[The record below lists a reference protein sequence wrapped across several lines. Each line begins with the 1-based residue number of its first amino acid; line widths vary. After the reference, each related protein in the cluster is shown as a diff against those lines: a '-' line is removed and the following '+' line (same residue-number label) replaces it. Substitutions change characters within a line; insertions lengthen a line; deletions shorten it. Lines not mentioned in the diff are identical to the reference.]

1 VSRPDHVTDLFRRLG
16 FVPVSRRDVRSVV
29 TEVADRA
36 ADVVGVPALASMTLV
51 SEGPPRTVAASGELA
66 LRLDTV
72 QYHDDAGPC
81 LHAARSGGPVGV
93 MSEDDPRWPDFSA
106 ALIAA
111 GCDSVWS
118 HPLPLA
124 PAVGSLNLYL
134 PSGVDPGRRETAAA
148 LAEAAAVPVANV
160 WLYEDA
166 VRRTDNLRAALESRA
181 VIEQAKGILME
192 RMKVTADGAFD
203 TLVRVSNETNTK
215 LRDVAQAVVDTGT
228 FPSGGPM
235 RRSPAPR

>member
-1 VSRPDHVTDLFRRLG
+1 VSRQ
-16 FVPVSRRDVRSVV
+16 DVRSVV
-29 TEVADRA
+29 AEVAERA
-36 ADVVGVPALASMTLV
+36 ADVVGVPAVTSITLV
-51 SEGPPRTVAASGELA
+51 SDGPPRTVAASSELA
-66 LRLDTV
+66 LRLDRV
-72 QYHDDAGPC
+72 QYRDHAGPC
-81 LHAARSGGPVGV
+81 LEAARSGGPVGV
-93 MSEDDPRWPDFSA
+93 MSEDDARWPGFSA
-106 ALIAA
+106 ALAEA

-134 PSGVDPGRRETAAA
+134 PSGVDPGRRKTAAA

-166 VRRTDNLRAALESRA
+166 VRRTDNLRAALESRS

-215 LRDVAQAVVDTGT
+215 LRDVARAVVDTGAV
-228 FPSGGPM
+228 PPDGPT

>member
-1 VSRPDHVTDLFRRLG
+1 LG
-16 FVPVSRRDVRSVV
+16 FVPVSRQDVRSVV
-29 TEVADRA
+29 AEVAERA
-36 ADVVGVPALASMTLV
+36 ADVVGVPAVASVTLV
-51 SEGPPRTVAASGELA
+51 SDGPPRTVAASADLA

-72 QYHDDAGPC
+72 QYREGAGPC

-93 MSEDDPRWPDFSA
+93 MSDDDSRWPVFST
-106 ALIAA
+106 ALTEA

-134 PSGVDPGRRETAAA
+134 PSGVDPGRRETAAS

-228 FPSGGPM
+228 VPPDGSGST